1 MKGVVDNKYCKGC
14 VFFSGGFEGVR
25 LCNYYLQTG
34 ERRPCPAGVG
44 CTAKLVTKKKRVS
57 MTVSKR
63 GKRKVVKDDE

>member
-1 MKGVVDNKYCKGC
+1 MVNGVVDNKYCDGC

-63 GKRKVVKDDE
+63 GRKKLKEEN